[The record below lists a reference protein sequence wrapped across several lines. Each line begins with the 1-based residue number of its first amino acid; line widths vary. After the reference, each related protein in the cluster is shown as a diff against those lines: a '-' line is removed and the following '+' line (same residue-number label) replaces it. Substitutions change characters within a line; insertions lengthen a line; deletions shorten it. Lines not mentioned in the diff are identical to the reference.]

1 MENETELKDERN
13 GKPSASSIERLSLC
27 AGSFNI
33 CAGIKET
40 TSSAAERGNRIHAI
54 LAGDKVE
61 NQTADEKASAATCTE
76 LAENVIETTIGVP
89 VGDCDEVWR
98 EHRLWSAD
106 LRFSGKPDL
115 VVIEGMNAL
124 IVDYKTGGGAVA
136 SASENI
142 QLRALA
148 VLVLQNT
155 SRKLDTITVCIIQPM
170 AAQRITVCSYSRA
183 DLVMATDEVYSII
196 AAAEDPNAVRQAGV
210 TQCKYCPARTRCPE
224 AGAEIKALAVTLE
237 DSMVTQ
243 LTVAQLEVALD
254 RCDQAESVIE
264 AIREEAKAR
273 LQFGEAIAGWRL
285 KPGVERE
292 TIRDATTVM
301 SRFLA
306 EDGTE
311 AAFLTTVSVG
321 KGALKVK
328 LGEATGLK
336 GKQLDAKMDELLDGC
351 VEVNVTKPSLARE
364 KGMKL

>member
-13 GKPSASSIERLSLC
+13 GKPSASSIERLALC
-27 AGSFNI
+27 PGSFHM
-33 CAGIKET
+33 CVGIKET

-61 NQTADEKASAATCTE
+61 NQTADEKSSAATCTE

-183 DLVMATDEVYSII
+183 DLVMETDEVYSII
-196 AAAEDPNAVRQAGV
+196 AAAEDPNALRQAGEV
-210 TQCKYCPARTRCPE
+210 QCRYCPARSRCPE
-224 AGAEIKALAVTLE
+224 ANSEVSAIAVRSPISITALTADQLGERLDTCKVAEAVI
-237 DSMVTQ
+237 D
-243 LTVAQLEVALD
+243 
-254 RCDQAESVIE
+254 
-264 AIREEAKAR
+264 AIRDEASIR
-273 LQFGEAIAGWRL
+273 LSVGEVVTGWRL

-301 SRFLA
+301 SRFLS

>member
-33 CAGIKET
+33 CAGIRE
-40 TSSAAERGNRIHAI
+40 TSSSTAERGNRIHAI
-54 LAGDKVE
+54 LARDKVE
-61 NQTADEKASAATCTE
+61 NQTADEKASAATCAE

-89 VGDCDEVWR
+89 IGDCDEVWR
-98 EHRLWSAD
+98 EHRLWSSD

-115 VVIEGMNAL
+115 VVIQGLNAL
-124 IVDYKTGGGAVA
+124 IVDYKTGGGSVA
-136 SASENI
+136 DASGNI

-155 SRKLDTITVCIIQPM
+155 SRKLDKVTVCIIQPM
-170 AAQRITVCSYSRA
+170 AAQRITVCSYGKA
-183 DLVMATDEVYSII
+183 DLVMATDEVYAII
-196 AAAEDPNAVRQAGV
+196 ASAEDSGAVRHAGV
-210 TQCKYCPARTRCPE
+210 VQCKYCPARTRCPE
-224 AGAEIKALAVTLE
+224 ANEEVKALAVTL
-237 DSMVTQ
+237 DNSAAAQLTVTQ
-243 LTVAQLEVALD
+243 LAVALD
-254 RCDQAESVIE
+254 RCEQVESVIE

-273 LQFGEAIAGWRL
+273 LQFGEAIAGWRM
-285 KPGVERE
+285 KAGIERE
-292 TIRDATTVM
+292 TISDATTVM

-306 EDGTE
+306 EEGTE

-336 GKQLDAKMDELLDGC
+336 GKQLDAKMDELLNGC
-351 VEVNVTKPSLARE
+351 AEVNITKPSLARE